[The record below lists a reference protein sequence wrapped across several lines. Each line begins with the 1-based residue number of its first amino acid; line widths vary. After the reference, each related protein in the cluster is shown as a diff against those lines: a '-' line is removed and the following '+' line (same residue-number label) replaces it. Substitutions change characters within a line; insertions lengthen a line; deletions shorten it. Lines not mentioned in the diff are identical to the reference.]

1 MGIIQMSR
9 SEDYEDCKILPSTEN
24 KKGVWMGSAWI
35 ETRLRQSTGH
45 SKSCFDDVFSAGQI
59 NGWKRKAEVLSAI
72 NNKQANQG
80 SVEILKSSLSKQY
93 QTKTSHGQT
102 KDGFK
107 FS

>member
-1 MGIIQMSR
+1 M
-9 SEDYEDCKILPSTEN
+9 LNT
-24 KKGVWMGSAWI
+24 
-35 ETRLRQSTGH
+35 
-45 SKSCFDDVFSAGQI
+45 GQI
-59 NGWKRKAEVLSAI
+59 NGSKRKAEVLSAI